1 MRMSND
7 KIEKGKHILRMKIA
21 SGKHLENPDWN
32 LMKIPLEALHS
43 AALQQIGEQEA
54 YIEELESKLKALSP
68 TVNLT
73 KAENKRIA
81 EETRREAVIA
91 NIFRRMRK
99 YEKKYEK
106 LEKKYRNLSMEY
118 YYSLTMVS
126 KLKEALAENQDI
138 ETTK

>member
-1 MRMSND
+1 
-7 KIEKGKHILRMKIA
+7 
-21 SGKHLENPDWN
+21 
-32 LMKIPLEALHS
+32 MKIPLEALHS

-106 LEKKYRNLSMEY
+106 LEKKYSNLSMEY
-118 YYSLTMVS
+118 YYSMTMVS

-138 ETTK
+138 ETTKK

>member
-1 MRMSND
+1 MNKD
-7 KIEKGKHILRMKIA
+7 KIEKGRHILRMKMA
-21 SGKHLENPDWN
+21 SGKHLENPDWD

-68 TVNLT
+68 NVNLT

-81 EETRREAVIA
+81 EETRREEVIA

-99 YEKKYEK
+99 YENKYESLKKKYK
-106 LEKKYRNLSMEY
+106 NLSVEY
-118 YYSLTMVS
+118 YYSLTMIS
-126 KLKEALAENQDI
+126 KLKEELKEYKEVNQ
-138 ETTK
+138 